1 MKKLNL
7 LAIWVLAAVV
17 AGMAQQT
24 TTPTS
29 TPQTTTTTTT
39 APQTTTAP
47 PPATGCQPAG
57 EPQKKEIKDP
67 AEYNAYV
74 NATGIT
80 DPATR
85 ANALEQ
91 FIAQYPTSVVKDDA
105 LEQLMG
111 AYQQAGNPK
120 ALDAAERV
128 WKANPCNVR
137 ALVVLAYNER
147 ARAESENPPNPQ
159 TAALA
164 VKYGE
169 AGVQAL
175 KTYTKPDPMKPEDFE
190 KFKIIALQVFNGA
203 AARGS
208 LNNKDYPSA
217 QKYFQAALDTELRMD
232 PNDAGQ
238 LQNVYPLAVAYL
250 TPKPINV
257 VGLWYIARAVVLSQ
271 GAAQTE
277 IGKYGKAKYYYY
289 HGGDDGWDQ
298 LVAQAA
304 TQTTPP
310 PNFSVAPAKTPAEQ
324 IQDLVKRTDP
334 KQMDF
339 DQWKLVFTYG
349 DQPTKDNVWNAI
361 KGVPLA
367 FRAKV
372 IQAEKTKL
380 LLAATYDGNQDN
392 KADTEVLMAGPIP
405 ATKMPK
411 VGADI
416 DIVAAPVSYD
426 TTPTY
431 IMHLQDGKLAVAKGA
446 AHTPPAHKPL
456 HHTHK

>member
-1 MKKLNL
+1 M
-7 LAIWVLAAVV
+7 
-17 AGMAQQT
+17 
-24 TTPTS
+24 
-29 TPQTTTTTTT
+29 
-39 APQTTTAP
+39 
-47 PPATGCQPAG
+47 
-57 EPQKKEIKDP
+57 
-67 AEYNAYV
+67 
-74 NATGIT
+74 
-80 DPATR
+80 
-85 ANALEQ
+85 
-91 FIAQYPTSVVKDDA
+91 
-105 LEQLMG
+105 
-111 AYQQAGNPK
+111 
-120 ALDAAERV
+120 
-128 WKANPCNVR
+128 
-137 ALVVLAYNER
+137 
-147 ARAESENPPNPQ
+147 
-159 TAALA
+159 
-164 VKYGE
+164 
-169 AGVQAL
+169 
-175 KTYTKPDPMKPEDFE
+175 KTYTKANTMKTEDFE
-190 KFKIIALQVFNGA
+190 KFKIIDLQVFNGA

-217 QKYFQAALDTELRMD
+217 QKYFQAALDTELRID

-250 TPKPINV
+250 APKTINV
-257 VGLWYIARAVVLSQ
+257 VGLWYTARAVVLRQ

-349 DQPTKDNVWNAI
+349 DQPTNDNVWNAI

-372 IQAEKTKL
+372 IQAENTKL
-380 LLAATYDGNQDN
+380 LLAATYDGTQDN
-392 KADTEVLMAGPIP
+392 KADTEVLMDGPIP

-416 DIVAAPVSYD
+416 DIVAAPVLHD
-426 TTPTY
+426 TTPTH
-431 IMHLQDGKLAVAKGA
+431 IIHFHDGKFAAAKGA
-446 AHTPPAHKPL
+446 AHTPPAPEPR
-456 HHTHK
+456 HHTPK